1 MKKALLSG
9 IAVLSVLTASA
20 AMSAEVPAQ
29 YRGLWCA
36 SRPSGSYY
44 YRCRQATGE
53 DSMAITRKNLY
64 LEEPDSALADCTA
77 IIIKRTVKGH
87 RIYMAC
93 TNEPADIDIWLDARG
108 HLRIMAKPLEDK

>member
-1 MKKALLSG
+1 MKPFILAG
-9 IAVLSVLTASA
+9 VAALSVLAASA

-29 YRGLWCA
+29 YRGSWCA
-36 SRPSGSYY
+36 GPGAPDYY

-53 DSMAITRKNLY
+53 DSMKITRKDLY
-64 LEEPDSALADCTA
+64 LAEPDQTLSDCTA
-77 IIIKRTVKGH
+77 IVIRRTAKGH

-108 HLRIMAKPLEDK
+108 HLRMRSTEDK